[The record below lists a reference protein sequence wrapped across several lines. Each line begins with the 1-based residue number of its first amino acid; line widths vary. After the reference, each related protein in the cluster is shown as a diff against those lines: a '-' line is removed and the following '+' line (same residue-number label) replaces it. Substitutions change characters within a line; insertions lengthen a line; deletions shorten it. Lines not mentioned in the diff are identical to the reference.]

1 MELSLHA
8 NATTTPR
15 VRAYIQRSRKP
26 VADLAIELGV
36 SETTIRRW
44 RERTTVNDRSHAPKT
59 LTTSLSALEEALV
72 CELRTRLQLPL
83 DDITEVMRRC
93 VNAKLSR
100 SAIHRCLKRHGLSR
114 RPQPD
119 KPAVGVFEQATVG
132 FIHVDLKHLPALQ
145 RRRSYA
151 FVAIDRATRY
161 VYLEIQPRRDA
172 DTAAG
177 FLSRFI
183 AHFPHRLHT
192 ILTDNGSEFTDRFAV
207 DMKDKPRDRPSGR
220 HPFDRVCAE
229 HNIDHRLTKPYRP
242 QTNGLVERFNRRI
255 VEAIG
260 RQPKRPTAHRLFVS
274 HPERDAFLNR
284 FVNDYNRTRLKC
296 LGYLAPIQVLAN
308 PPGLNTCAGGIS
320 TVIGGY
326 GRGAPLRIF
335 SSEMAGQP
343 EIYWFVPANSPIKT
357 LADMNGKTIGYSA
370 TGSSSHAAL
379 LALLAQEK
387 INATPTALGG
397 VTASITAGMSGQV
410 DAAWAAMPYGLKDL
424 EEGKIRIIARAAD
437 IKVLQ
442 GRTVRVNMTSTDTL
456 AAKKDQIERYMAGY
470 KETIDY
476 MYSSPEALAM
486 YAEIGNL
493 PLSIAE
499 KMQILVPKEST
510 NPDQIVGMDSVIAE
524 AVATKFLSAP
534 LTKEQVSELVQMKN
548 PPRP

>member
-1 MELSLHA
+1 VKAVSTLL
-8 NATTTPR
+8 
-15 VRAYIQRSRKP
+15 V
-26 VADLAIELGV
+26 VA
-36 SETTIRRW
+36 
-44 RERTTVNDRSHAPKT
+44 T
-59 LTTSLSALEEALV
+59 LTFITPAAAEDSLKIAIPQRGTWDTSISEIG
-72 CELRTRLQLPL
+72 Q
-83 DDITEVMRRC
+83 
-93 VNAKLSR
+93 NAGIFK
-100 SAIHRCLKRHGLSR
+100 KHGLKLDLLFTGSG
-114 RPQPD
+114 
-119 KPAVGVFEQATVG
+119 AEIMGAIIG
-132 FIHVDLKHLPALQ
+132 GSVDL
-145 RRRSYA
+145 S
-151 FVAIDRATRY
+151 V
-161 VYLEIQPRRDA
+161 
-172 DTAAG
+172 
-177 FLSRFI
+177 
-183 AHFPHRLHT
+183 
-192 ILTDNGSEFTDRFAV
+192 
-207 DMKDKPRDRPSGR
+207 
-220 HPFDRVCAE
+220 
-229 HNIDHRLTKPYRP
+229 
-242 QTNGLVERFNRRI
+242 
-255 VEAIG
+255 
-260 RQPKRPTAHRLFVS
+260 
-274 HPERDAFLNR
+274 
-284 FVNDYNRTRLKC
+284 
-296 LGYLAPIQVLAN
+296 
-308 PPGLNTCAGGIS
+308 AGGIS

-387 INATPTALGG
+387 VNATPTALGG

-442 GRTVRVNMTSTDTL
+442 GRTVRVNVTSTSTL
-456 AAKKDQIERYMAGY
+456 AAKMDQIERYMAGY

-486 YAEIGNL
+486 YAEIGNI

-548 PPRP
+548 PPKP

>member
-1 MELSLHA
+1 MKA
-8 NATTTPR
+8 
-15 VRAYIQRSRKP
+15 
-26 VADLAIELGV
+26 V
-36 SETTIRRW
+36 SILLF
-44 RERTTVNDRSHAPKT
+44 AAT
-59 LTTSLSALEEALV
+59 LTFITPAAAEDSLKIAIPQRGTWDTSISEIG
-72 CELRTRLQLPL
+72 Q
-83 DDITEVMRRC
+83 
-93 VNAKLSR
+93 NAGIFK
-100 SAIHRCLKRHGLSR
+100 KHGLKLDLLFTGSG
-114 RPQPD
+114 
-119 KPAVGVFEQATVG
+119 AEIMGAIIG
-132 FIHVDLKHLPALQ
+132 GSVDL
-145 RRRSYA
+145 S
-151 FVAIDRATRY
+151 V
-161 VYLEIQPRRDA
+161 
-172 DTAAG
+172 
-177 FLSRFI
+177 
-183 AHFPHRLHT
+183 
-192 ILTDNGSEFTDRFAV
+192 
-207 DMKDKPRDRPSGR
+207 
-220 HPFDRVCAE
+220 
-229 HNIDHRLTKPYRP
+229 
-242 QTNGLVERFNRRI
+242 
-255 VEAIG
+255 
-260 RQPKRPTAHRLFVS
+260 
-274 HPERDAFLNR
+274 
-284 FVNDYNRTRLKC
+284 
-296 LGYLAPIQVLAN
+296 
-308 PPGLNTCAGGIS
+308 AGGIS

-387 INATPTALGG
+387 VNATPTALGG

>member
-1 MELSLHA
+1 VKA
-8 NATTTPR
+8 
-15 VRAYIQRSRKP
+15 
-26 VADLAIELGV
+26 V
-36 SETTIRRW
+36 SILLF
-44 RERTTVNDRSHAPKT
+44 AAT
-59 LTTSLSALEEALV
+59 LTFITPAAAEDSLKIAIPQRGTWDTSISEIG
-72 CELRTRLQLPL
+72 Q
-83 DDITEVMRRC
+83 
-93 VNAKLSR
+93 NAGIFK
-100 SAIHRCLKRHGLSR
+100 KHGLKLDLLFTGSG
-114 RPQPD
+114 
-119 KPAVGVFEQATVG
+119 AEIMGAIIG
-132 FIHVDLKHLPALQ
+132 GSVDL
-145 RRRSYA
+145 S
-151 FVAIDRATRY
+151 V
-161 VYLEIQPRRDA
+161 
-172 DTAAG
+172 
-177 FLSRFI
+177 
-183 AHFPHRLHT
+183 
-192 ILTDNGSEFTDRFAV
+192 
-207 DMKDKPRDRPSGR
+207 
-220 HPFDRVCAE
+220 
-229 HNIDHRLTKPYRP
+229 
-242 QTNGLVERFNRRI
+242 
-255 VEAIG
+255 
-260 RQPKRPTAHRLFVS
+260 
-274 HPERDAFLNR
+274 
-284 FVNDYNRTRLKC
+284 
-296 LGYLAPIQVLAN
+296 
-308 PPGLNTCAGGIS
+308 AGGIS

-357 LADMNGKTIGYSA
+357 LGYSA

-387 INATPTALGG
+387 VNATPTALGG

-534 LTKEQVSELVQMKN
+534 LTKGQVSELVQMKN